1 MGGVTTKLDVEKD
14 IHHYQKRYEIA
25 LRLLRQ
31 SSISQR
37 NKRLIENF
45 CNDCFAQG
53 ITAGRVQKYA
63 YILRR
68 VAEWLGK
75 DFDKATEE
83 DLKKVVALINTSPF
97 KNWTKHDYKRSIKK
111 FFKWL
116 GKVHLISWLKCN
128 DIKNKK
134 LPEEILTEEDIKKMI
149 DAAQTARD
157 KAIVAIL
164 YKSGCR
170 VGEFLSMKMKNVQ
183 FDRYGAIMVVHG
195 KTGYRRIRLVSSVP
209 YLAEWMNKHP
219 FNDNPE
225 AWLWISLRNF
235 KRLPYNSLRT
245 IFRVIAE
252 KVGVRKSVN
261 PHAFRHARATHLANF
276 LTEAQMKEFFGWV
289 QDSDMASVYIH
300 LSGRDVDKAILK
312 LYGVEMEKSEKDGEL
327 LKPKKCLRCGEIN
340 PATNRVCQRC
350 FFPLDEQ
357 AEKLLEREVRRQM
370 IDEIMETLWNNK
382 EFREFFMRKLKN
394 IKMISYL

>member
-1 MGGVTTKLDVEKD
+1 MN
-14 IHHYQKRYEIA
+14 IHRYWKRYEIA

-31 SSISQR
+31 SNISQK
-37 NKRLIENF
+37 NKQLIEKF

-63 YILRR
+63 YILRK

-83 DLKKVVALINTSPF
+83 DLKKVVAVINASPF
-97 KNWTKHDYKRSIKK
+97 KDWTKYDYKRSIKK
-111 FFKWL
+111 FFRWL
-116 GKVHLISWLKCN
+116 GKEDLISWLKCN
-128 DIKNKK
+128 DVKNKK

-149 DAAQTARD
+149 DAAQTTRD
-157 KAIVAIL
+157 KAIVAVL
-164 YKSGCR
+164 YESGCR

-183 FDRYGAIMVVHG
+183 FDRYGAIIVVHG
-195 KTGYRRIRLVSSVP
+195 KTGYRRIRLVSSAP
-209 YLAEWMNKHP
+209 YLAEWMNMHP
-219 FNDNPE
+219 FNDDPE
-225 AWLWISLRNF
+225 AWLWISLRNL

-245 IFRVIAE
+245 ILRVIAE
-252 KVGVRKSVN
+252 KAGVRKSVN

-289 QDSDMASVYIH
+289 QDSDMASVYVH

-312 LYGVEMEKSEKDGEL
+312 LYGIEMEESEKDGEL
-327 LKPKKCLRCGEIN
+327 LKPKKCLRCGEMN

-370 IDEIMETLWNNK
+370 IDEIMETLWNDR
-382 EFREFFMRKLKN
+382 EFRDFFMRKIRETRAK
-394 IKMISYL
+394 ISI